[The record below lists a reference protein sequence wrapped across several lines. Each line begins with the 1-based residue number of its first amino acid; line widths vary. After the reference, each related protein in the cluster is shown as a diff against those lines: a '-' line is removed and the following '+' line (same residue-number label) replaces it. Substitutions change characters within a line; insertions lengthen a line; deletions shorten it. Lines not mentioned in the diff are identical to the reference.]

1 MQTRL
6 KRACV
11 SAAFAGPSEPY
22 SQARCSL
29 RPPIPKSAPG
39 RSISRNPSDTRFPA
53 PKSAT
58 TKIEAAGAGT
68 KVIVDQAPADS
79 PVRHWE
85 FTSNY
90 DGKDMPV
97 TGNNPDADTIARTRV
112 DANTVKSILKKR
124 QGYDHADIRR
134 VERWQDT
141 DGYDD
146 RHERCRS
153 DCEQR
158 RCLRQA
164 VGEGPPEQQRSSS
177 SDGAAGDR
185 IHRLLC

>member
-1 MQTRL
+1 MEEAMQTRL

-11 SAAFAGPSEPY
+11 SAAFAGLFGAVLAGTVLAQTPDPQVGTWKVNLAKSKY
-22 SQARCSL
+22 S
-29 RPPIPKSAPG
+29 P
-39 RSISRNPSDTRFPA
+39 DPA

-68 KVIVDQAPADS
+68 KVIVDQAPADG

-112 DANTVKSILKKR
+112 DANTVKSILKKSGKVTTT
-124 QGYDHADIRR
+124 QTSG
-134 VERWQDT
+134 V
-141 DGYDD
+141 
-146 RHERCRS
+146 
-153 DCEQR
+153 
-158 RCLRQA
+158 
-164 VGEGPPEQQRSSS
+164 S
-177 SDGAAGDR
+177 SDGKTRTVTTTGTSAAGQTVNNVAVYDR
-185 IHRLLC
+185 Q